1 MVLPHALFV
10 ASAVAVKLLIPSVLR
25 YFATQTYATVCLST
39 LYPLLWTIA
48 LVHSYKQQQESASPY
63 KTPTRTTTAT
73 TRRAKTSKP
82 SQSSI
87 PSRTTQSRSTIKS
100 VSTPVQRWI
109 QAVTPGR
116 RRKQQQQQGVITI
129 VSMQREEATFW
140 LHYWMV
146 MAMLTCVSR
155 MIYGTPI
162 MGRLLA
168 RSSWIS
174 VWLQEV
180 QLVFFVWLLC
190 FPSILTSAASGD
202 EKKSLESRPLPLL
215 YNYLSPYLLP
225 VYNAV
230 SNVVP
235 ESLWKTVCDNVQ
247 SILSLAVTIRLLSEE
262 RSATLV
268 QILQESRAVLP
279 PAVTLFML
287 GFVTQYGVL
296 YVRLILPTAKQ
307 QQNNY
312 HRWIR

>member
-1 MVLPHALFV
+1 
-10 ASAVAVKLLIPSVLR
+10 
-25 YFATQTYATVCLST
+25 
-39 LYPLLWTIA
+39 
-48 LVHSYKQQQESASPY
+48 
-63 KTPTRTTTAT
+63 
-73 TRRAKTSKP
+73 
-82 SQSSI
+82 
-87 PSRTTQSRSTIKS
+87 
-100 VSTPVQRWI
+100 
-109 QAVTPGR
+109 
-116 RRKQQQQQGVITI
+116 
-129 VSMQREEATFW
+129 
-140 LHYWMV
+140 
-146 MAMLTCVSR
+146 

-279 PAVTLFML
+279 PAVTLFMP

-307 QQNNY
+307 QQNKRPSLDTMISCLEYWVLNVLLQGVLSWWSGVLW
-312 HRWIR
+312 WIPFSTHGIFLLWCHLQLSYPRYYRVLEHELMAFGLLPCNGKEETLDVDQTVTASVLRSVLQSLPSGVDPDGAVDDNDKKQTP